1 MKYNNPPIVEA
12 VFDIRV
18 SNTQINDVSEIE
30 SLKNTLLSEFP
41 ISNKRIN
48 FQGKIELN
56 VKENKIS
63 SSGASNI
70 SGYIFSN
77 KENNRKI
84 QFRTDGYTCNFLNP
98 YTSWNEF
105 STLGYKYWKLYK
117 DFAKPDVITRIAL
130 RYINRIE
137 LPLDNSEFENFLT
150 GVPRIP
156 KSMPQTFDRYFIQ
169 MKIPCEDKDV
179 NATISQT
186 FENPESNYLPFIIDI
201 DVFQQLII
209 PSEENLEEKFN
220 KLREI
225 KNKIFED
232 LITEKTRELFN

>member
-18 SNTQINDVSEIE
+18 SNTQIHDVREIE

-41 ISNKRIN
+41 ISNKRVN

-56 VKENKIS
+56 VKEDKIS

-84 QFRTDGYTCNFLNP
+84 QFRTDGYTCNLLNP
-98 YTSWNEF
+98 YSNWSEF
-105 STLGYKYWKLYK
+105 SRLGHKYWKVYK
-117 DFAKPDVITRIAL
+117 DYAKPDVITRIAL
-130 RYINRIE
+130 RYINKIE
-137 LPLDNSEFENFLT
+137 LPLENLNFEDFLKS
-150 GVPRIP
+150 VPIIP
-156 KSMPQTFDRYFIQ
+156 TSMPQTFDNYFLQ
-169 MKIPCEDKDV
+169 MNILCDHKDV
-179 NATISQT
+179 KARISQT
-186 FENPESNYLPFIIDI
+186 FENSESNYLPFIIDI
-201 DVFQQLII
+201 DVIHHLII
-209 PSEENLEEKFN
+209 PSADSLEQEFN

-232 LITEKTRELFN
+232 LITDKTRELFN